1 MDSGTLFASFFFGLV
16 GTGMLTYGY
25 KTSRAVPM
33 CAGGGLMLVTYFIPN
48 LAVMLVV
55 CCALSALPWIIRE
68 A

>member
-25 KTSRAVPM
+25 KMGRAVPM
-33 CAGGGLMLVTYFIPN
+33 CAGGAVMLATYFIPN
-48 LAVMLVV
+48 MVMMIVV
-55 CCALSALPWIIRE
+55 CCALAALPWIIRE